1 MRPAHD
7 LCHVYSPAR
16 PATEAGVPE
25 HRCLS
30 RMCTMASGP
39 SLGLLIPAGLVCMPP
54 EIIAMETSDN
64 GRNAQKDVHEM
75 KDFAL
80 GLSG

>member
-1 MRPAHD
+1 MRRAHD
-7 LCHVYSPAR
+7 LCHVYSPVR
-16 PATEAGVPE
+16 PATEADVPE
-25 HRCLS
+25 RQCLS
-30 RMCTMASGP
+30 HTCTMASGP
-39 SLGLLIPAGLVCMPP
+39 SLGLLIPARLVCMPP

-64 GRNAQKDVHEM
+64 GQNAQKDVQEM